1 MNISDIGILNIK
13 GSDYYCI
20 ISLISKNEAMILM
33 QNVDLT
39 KKWNNMKHK
48 NLLSNIKLGKE
59 ILTFAYIEI
68 EKKFFY
74 RNKIFAHLRDVS
86 IEKV

>member
-1 MNISDIGILNIK
+1 
-13 GSDYYCI
+13 
-20 ISLISKNEAMILM
+20 MILM

-68 EKKFFY
+68 EKNFFY